1 MDSVDYVNEQ
11 AIEAIGHRLEDLDA
25 MPEEAWEKLKGMVF
39 PALELQLKS
48 QLVLNLVTSNSY
60 SAEVWTPVVTAL
72 KTHNE
77 ELQQTVLEMFQ
88 GVGPDQMAAVC
99 RESNK
104 AMVVSAQEF
113 AQQNVEIMTSLWDEY
128 DKDGD
133 GFLTVDELSK
143 MQRHSLQR
151 SMDDVA
157 ANIQLGVDGYFQGVK
172 VGYTNQGLYD
182 MPASGL
188 YGPDAYSSL
197 GEETFATQVLPQRE
211 LIVIQSTEVAMAKFE
226 EMLKP
231 EELEQRVRDLWNAM
245 DTNGDSVVTKDEFIN
260 MYLAHQVQVQMQEV
274 YTAMGIDISE
284 PTLEVELQAD
294 LDNVREQ
301 YQDLPVA

>member
-1 MDSVDYVNEQ
+1 
-11 AIEAIGHRLEDLDA
+11 
-25 MPEEAWEKLKGMVF
+25 
-39 PALELQLKS
+39 
-48 QLVLNLVTSNSY
+48 
-60 SAEVWTPVVTAL
+60 
-72 KTHNE
+72 
-77 ELQQTVLEMFQ
+77 
-88 GVGPDQMAAVC
+88 
-99 RESNK
+99 
-104 AMVVSAQEF
+104 
-113 AQQNVEIMTSLWDEY
+113 
-128 DKDGD
+128 
-133 GFLTVDELSK
+133 
-143 MQRHSLQR
+143 
-151 SMDDVA
+151 
-157 ANIQLGVDGYFQGVK
+157 
-172 VGYTNQGLYD
+172 

-301 YQDLPVA
+301 Y